1 MQGKKWSSFMIA
13 MWIIA
18 YLNLAENST
27 IQSNGNKQFLKKALG
42 RKSISNDR

>member
-27 IQSNGNKQFLKKALG
+27 IQSNGNKQLKKSTG
-42 RKSISNDR
+42 KEINF